1 MLVCAA
7 CMRMRHDNQTF
18 QPLLDSSVHRNHC
31 EGPGPKLR
39 SCIFA
44 WAFQSKRQAFRTVK
58 RTFMSRHTRQFQIG
72 HINGCHQEAS
82 VCCHLNSQS
91 EAPPLTGDCKL
102 DQFRLP
108 LKQILQIPSIHHNF
122 FPPMLFVLRQFC
134 SQRKKQNPESAIEVL
149 RIIYFRGQ
157 NSKFIVSMVV
167 LQNRRLRFKQ
177 KIIPQYFVSI

>member
-7 CMRMRHDNQTF
+7 CMRRGHNNQTF
-18 QPLLDSSVHRNHC
+18 QPLLDSSAHRYHC

-58 RTFMSRHTRQFQIG
+58 NTFMSRHTRQFQIG

-102 DQFRLP
+102 NSFCLL
-108 LKQILQIPSIHHNF
+108 LKQILQIPSLRHNF
-122 FPPMLFVLRQFC
+122 FPTLYFDSSVV
-134 SQRKKQNPESAIEVL
+134 KGKN
-149 RIIYFRGQ
+149 RILSLQ
-157 NSKFIVSMVV
+157 LKF
-167 LQNRRLRFKQ
+167 
-177 KIIPQYFVSI
+177 